1 MTESSQHSCDGLA
14 GFYSVGGL
22 TKAEREQ
29 FEQHLETC
37 GACVNT
43 VTKLL
48 PVTHKLLQVA
58 PPLELPQG
66 LRQRIIG
73 TADTVSPR
81 KKGKPVTV
89 KSVATR
95 RRLSAPYQIVAIVF
109 LIVAGALGWYAAS
122 QVTRSQELR
131 ANLEATTLQIEV
143 ANLDAATAR
152 QTTTEMRGFAEILVA
167 TDVTSIDLQGQPDAP
182 DASGRVFFSET
193 EGILIVASNLPPLP
207 PGQIY
212 QIWFVVPPNPI
223 GVGFARVDA
232 EGRAFVKIEPTDSQ
246 LPIAVALTLET
257 EGGVAEPSGA
267 VYLLGRTDQ

>member
-1 MTESSQHSCDGLA
+1 MTESSHHSYDGLA
-14 GFYSVGGL
+14 GLYSVGGL
-22 TKAEREQ
+22 TKVEREQ

-58 PPLELPQG
+58 PPLELPRE

-73 TADTVSPR
+73 ATDTVSPR
-81 KKGKPVTV
+81 KEGKPVTV

-95 RRLSAPYQIVAIVF
+95 QRLSAPYQIVAIVF
-109 LIVAGALGWYAAS
+109 LIAAAALGWYAAT
-122 QVTRSQELR
+122 QTTRSQQLR

-152 QTTTEMRGFAEILVA
+152 QTTAEMRGFAEILVA
-167 TDVTSIDLQGQPDAP
+167 TDVASIDLKGQPDAP

-193 EGILIVASNLPPLP
+193 EGILIVASKLPPLP
-207 PGQIY
+207 PSQIY

-232 EGRAFVKIEPTDSQ
+232 EGRAFVKVEPTDGQ
-246 LPIAVALTLET
+246 LPIAVALTLEP
-257 EGGVAEPSGA
+257 ESGVAEPSGA

>member
-1 MTESSQHSCDGLA
+1 MTESSHHSYDGLA
-14 GFYSVGGL
+14 GLYSVGGL
-22 TKAEREQ
+22 NKIEREQ

-37 GACVNT
+37 AVCVNT
-43 VTKLL
+43 VTDLL
-48 PVTHKLLQVA
+48 PVTHKLLQAA
-58 PPLELPQG
+58 PPRELPPG

-81 KKGKPVTV
+81 KERKPATI
-89 KSVATR
+89 KSAATR
-95 RRLSAPYQIVAIVF
+95 RHLSAPYRIVAIVF
-109 LIVAGALGWYAAS
+109 LVAAGALGWYAAT
-122 QVTRSQELR
+122 QVTRSQQLR
-131 ANLEATTLQIEV
+131 ASLEATTLQIEV

-152 QTTTEMRGFAEILVA
+152 QTISEMRGHAEILVA
-167 TDVTSIDLQGQPDAP
+167 SDVARIDLQGQPDAP
-182 DASGRVFFSET
+182 NASGRGFFSET

-232 EGRAFVKIEPTDSQ
+232 EGRAFVSVEPTDSQ
-246 LPIAVALTLET
+246 LPIAVALTLEA